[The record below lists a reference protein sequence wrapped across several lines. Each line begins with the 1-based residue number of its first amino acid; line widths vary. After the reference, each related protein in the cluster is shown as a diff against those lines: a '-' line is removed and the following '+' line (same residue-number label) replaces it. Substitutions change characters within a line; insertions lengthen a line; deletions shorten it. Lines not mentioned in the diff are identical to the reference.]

1 MGFFSNKKKKNRYI
15 DKNNDINNVSFL
27 DHNQIINNIQTS
39 YNMNISKYYII
50 DTIIGI
56 KTSFNYVK
64 IYSYDDINEE
74 FLVYE
79 GLYHHNLFKFIFD
92 SDDNCILLEKK
103 NYEYY
108 PYEYNSLNAIKK
120 NIHDIFKMKF
130 PTNTKQIKILNNQI
144 RYLIGYN
151 KNDIFYIKGITNSID
166 NCITILKRL
175 KA

>member
-1 MGFFSNKKKKNRYI
+1 MGLFNNKKKKNRYI
-15 DKNNDINNVSFL
+15 NKNNECVYFS
-27 DHNQIINNIQTS
+27 DHKEIINNIQTS
-39 YNMNISKYYII
+39 SNINIAKYYII

-64 IYSYDDINEE
+64 ITSYDDTNESY
-74 FLVYE
+74 LVYE
-79 GLYHHNLFKFIFD
+79 GLYHHNLFKFIFN
-92 SDDNCILLEKK
+92 SDENCILLEKK

-130 PTNTKQIKILNNQI
+130 PNNTKQIKIMNNQI

-151 KNDIFYIKGITNSID
+151 KNDIFYIKGITNSLD
-166 NCITILKRL
+166 NCLTILKRL
-175 KA
+175 KV